1 MTPTSGIERTFID
14 AMPEWTFRLFRPV
27 LLATRDLPWYSDAT
41 AKRSNRDNMM
51 EIKAQQFVTSTGR
64 QVLTDNGQQGMAAWR
79 VSVPRLKSIRGAW
92 RKQFLRTARNWITT
106 SLTRSSSGFGSIS
119 AECHYQ
125 AAQAAFFTPLV

>member
-64 QVLTDNGQQGMAAWR
+64 QVLTDNGQQGMGGVAEAIFANCVELDNDQLNEIIEW
-79 VSVPRLKSIRGAW
+79 VRL
-92 RKQFLRTARNWITT
+92 
-106 SLTRSSSGFGSIS
+106 
-119 AECHYQ
+119 YQ
-125 AAQAAFFTPLV
+125 H

>member
-41 AKRSNRDNMM
+41 AKRSKRDNMM

-64 QVLTDNGQQGMAAWR
+64 QVLTDNGQQGMGGVAEAIFANCAELDNDQLNEIIEW
-79 VSVPRLKSIRGAW
+79 VRL
-92 RKQFLRTARNWITT
+92 
-106 SLTRSSSGFGSIS
+106 
-119 AECHYQ
+119 YQ
-125 AAQAAFFTPLV
+125 R

>member
-27 LLATRDLPWYSDAT
+27 LLATRDLPRYSDAT

-64 QVLTDNGQQGMAAWR
+64 QVLTDNGQQGMGGVAEAIFANCAELDNDQLNEIIEW
-79 VSVPRLKSIRGAW
+79 VRL
-92 RKQFLRTARNWITT
+92 
-106 SLTRSSSGFGSIS
+106 
-119 AECHYQ
+119 YQ
-125 AAQAAFFTPLV
+125 R

>member
-14 AMPEWTFRLFRPV
+14 VMPEWTFRLFRPV

-64 QVLTDNGQQGMAAWR
+64 QVLTDNGQQGMGGVAEAIFANCVELDNDQLNEIIEW
-79 VSVPRLKSIRGAW
+79 VRL
-92 RKQFLRTARNWITT
+92 
-106 SLTRSSSGFGSIS
+106 
-119 AECHYQ
+119 YQ
-125 AAQAAFFTPLV
+125 R